1 MSATLN
7 GTEKQIQELYNKAAI
22 ILPGPS
28 PEGYGSSNDFFYTK
42 IPGEKRLI
50 YGLKPNLR
58 DNHYASLRTLR
69 HVYEFLYEA
78 QKSFM
83 DDKARFLSEYGFSTE
98 DEAQHEFIKHLTAL
112 TYHPKVQDAEDMARF
127 TNTVI
132 NDYLDPNSYLNGTV
146 LTGGRGLDELKQVI
160 NNVRKIA
167 DNYDINEQL
176 KPLAPYSPLFATS
189 VVSHGVDLEELNFM
203 IFQGIP
209 YATAEYIQALSR
221 IGRKYR
227 GVVLLWFYPN
237 SVRDDS
243 FFRNFKRYHDSLDHE
258 VKPVP
263 INRTA
268 RLGTMQTI
276 NSMFCAG
283 ILQYISELEGK
294 PLFHKSDIALL
305 NPTRRQL
312 LVEFITRVYGKPIE
326 ISIEEEVEKR
336 FNQIIRD
343 TDSKDNDFFPN
354 VLVNSGNHFY
364 RNQSGMR
371 GIQKQIILNANDPAS
386 IKKLCRGD

>member
-1 MSATLN
+1 ML
-7 GTEKQIQELYNKAAI
+7 
-22 ILPGPS
+22 
-28 PEGYGSSNDFFYTK
+28 
-42 IPGEKRLI
+42 
-50 YGLKPNLR
+50 
-58 DNHYASLRTLR
+58 
-69 HVYEFLYEA
+69 
-78 QKSFM
+78 
-83 DDKARFLSEYGFSTE
+83 
-98 DEAQHEFIKHLTAL
+98 
-112 TYHPKVQDAEDMARF
+112 
-127 TNTVI
+127 
-132 NDYLDPNSYLNGTV
+132 
-146 LTGGRGLDELKQVI
+146 
-160 NNVRKIA
+160 
-167 DNYDINEQL
+167 
-176 KPLAPYSPLFATS
+176 
-189 VVSHGVDLEELNFM
+189 
-203 IFQGIP
+203 
-209 YATAEYIQALSR
+209 ALSQS
-221 IGRKYR
+221 KSPKCTLQAALAL
-227 GVVLLWFYPN
+227 VVPN
-237 SVRDDS
+237 DVTAIKAIERNS